1 MSPAPHSRGAPVS
14 RTPAT
19 PPPSAPEPRGEF
31 SGLRAL
37 VTGGASAIGAATAS
51 ALQGRVAQ
59 VSVLDLQPDGSPDG
73 SLALRCDVADSAG
86 VDEAVAEA
94 AARLGGLHIVINNAG
109 IGA

>member
-37 VTGGASAIGAATAS
+37 VTGGASGIGAATAS
-51 ALQGRVAQ
+51 ALHGRGAQ
-59 VSVLDLQPDGSPDG
+59 VAVLDLQPDGAPEG
-73 SLALRCDVADSAG
+73 TLALRCAVADSAS
-86 VDEAVAEA
+86 VEEAVAEA
-94 AARLGGLHIVINNAG
+94 AARLGGRGVALT
-109 IGA
+109 